1 MRKVQLI
8 LIDGMRSDSLTG
20 CGSPDAMWL
29 LAHTLHTLAGQTVVP
44 PVTLPCHMSL
54 FHSVDPARHGV
65 TTNVYT
71 PQVRP
76 IDGLF
81 ECLGRKYHCGMYYNW
96 EELRDVSRPGS
107 LAEAV
112 CFSQYAHGF
121 ERSNAMVIEAA
132 IRGIREHG
140 MDMTFTY
147 LGWADEAG
155 HEHGWMSEPYLLAVR
170 ESLRCVRQLIAQAP
184 PQCITIVLADHGGHD
199 RTHGLD
205 IPEDMTIPVMIHG
218 MEEVG
223 EMTKRVS
230 IKDIAPT
237 LAALMDCP
245 VPKEWEGQN
254 LISYLGRSD
263 SYA

>member
-1 MRKVQLI
+1 
-8 LIDGMRSDSLTG
+8 
-20 CGSPDAMWL
+20 
-29 LAHTLHTLAGQTVVP
+29 
-44 PVTLPCHMSL
+44 MSL

-81 ECLGRKYHCGMYYNW
+81 ECLGRTCRCGMYYNW
-96 EELRDVSRPGS
+96 EDLRDVSRPGS
-107 LAEAV
+107 LAESV
-112 CFSQYAHGF
+112 CFSQYAQGY
-121 ERSNAMVIEAA
+121 EQSNAMVTEAA
-132 IRGIREHG
+132 IRGMHDHG

-170 ESLRCVRQLIAQAP
+170 ESLRCVRQLIDQAP
-184 PQCITIVLADHGGHD
+184 PRCVTLMLADHGGHE
-199 RTHGLD
+199 RTHGVV

-218 MEEVG
+218 AGEVG
-223 EMTKRVS
+223 QMTQTVS

-237 LAALMDCP
+237 IAALMGCP
-245 VPKEWEGQN
+245 VPKEWEGRN
-254 LISYLGRSD
+254 LISHVERSD
-263 SYA
+263 SDA

>member
-1 MRKVQLI
+1 M
-8 LIDGMRSDSLTG
+8 
-20 CGSPDAMWL
+20 
-29 LAHTLHTLAGQTVVP
+29 
-44 PVTLPCHMSL
+44 TLPCHMSL

-81 ECLGRKYHCGMYYNW
+81 ECLGRTCRCGMYYNW
-96 EELRDVSRPGS
+96 EDLRDVSRPGS
-107 LAEAV
+107 LAESV
-112 CFSQYAHGF
+112 CFSQYAQGY
-121 ERSNAMVIEAA
+121 EQSNAMVTEAA
-132 IRGIREHG
+132 IRGMHDHG

-170 ESLRCVRQLIAQAP
+170 ESLRCVRQLIDQAP
-184 PQCITIVLADHGGHD
+184 PRCVTLMLADHGGHE
-199 RTHGLD
+199 RTHGVV

-218 MEEVG
+218 AGEVG
-223 EMTKRVS
+223 QMTQTVS

-237 LAALMDCP
+237 IAALMGCP
-245 VPKEWEGQN
+245 VPKEWEGRN
-254 LISYLGRSD
+254 LISHVERSD
-263 SYA
+263 SDA

>member
-8 LIDGMRSDSLTG
+8 LIDGMRPDALTG
-20 CGSPDAMWL
+20 CGSPDASWL
-29 LAHTLHTLAGQTVVP
+29 LAHTLYTLSGQTVAP

-65 TTNVYT
+65 TINVYT

-81 ECLGRKYHCGMYYNW
+81 ECLGRTCRCGMYYNW

-107 LAEAV
+107 LAESV
-112 CFSQYAHGF
+112 CFSQYAHGYAQ
-121 ERSNAMVIEAA
+121 SNAMVTEAA
-132 IRGIREHG
+132 IRGMRDHG

-170 ESLRCVRQLIAQAP
+170 ESLRSVRQLIDQAP
-184 PQCITIVLADHGGHD
+184 ARCVTLVLADHGGHE
-199 RTHGLD
+199 RTHGLV
-205 IPEDMTIPVMIHG
+205 IPEDMIIPVMIHG
-218 MEEVG
+218 AGEVG
-223 EMTKRVS
+223 QMTQTVS

-237 LAALMDCP
+237 IAALMGCP
-245 VPKEWEGQN
+245 VPKEWEGRN
-254 LISYLGRSD
+254 LISHVERSD
-263 SYA
+263 SDA

>member
-1 MRKVQLI
+1 MGKVQLI
-8 LIDGMRSDSLTG
+8 LIDGMRPDALTG
-20 CGSPDAMWL
+20 CGSADAAWL
-29 LAHTLHTLAGQTVVP
+29 MEHTLHTLSGRTVVP

-65 TTNVYT
+65 TTNIYT

-81 ECLGRKYHCGMYYNW
+81 ECLGRTCRCGMYDNW

-107 LAEAV
+107 LAESI
-112 CFSQYAHGF
+112 CYSQYAHGY
-121 ERSNAMVIEAA
+121 EQSNAWVTEAA
-132 IRGIREHG
+132 IRGMRDHG

-155 HEHGWMSEPYLLAVR
+155 HAHGWMSEPYLRAVR
-170 ESLRCVRQLIAQAP
+170 ESLRNVRQMIDQAP
-184 PQCITIVLADHGGHD
+184 AECVTIVLADHGGHE

-205 IPEDMTIPVMIHG
+205 IAEDMTIPVLMHG
-218 MEEVG
+218 VG
-223 EMTKRVS
+223 KTGTMDQPVS

-237 LAALMDCP
+237 IAALMGCP
-245 VPKEWEGQN
+245 PPRAWEGRN
-254 LISYLGRSD
+254 LLE
-263 SYA
+263 A

>member
-8 LIDGMRSDSLTG
+8 LIDGMRPDALTG
-20 CGSPDAMWL
+20 CGSPDASWL
-29 LAHTLHTLAGQTVVP
+29 LAHTLYTLSGQTVAP

-65 TTNVYT
+65 TINVYT

-81 ECLGRKYHCGMYYNW
+81 ECLGRTYRCGMYYNW

-107 LAEAV
+107 LAESV
-112 CFSQYAHGF
+112 CFSQYAQGY
-121 ERSNAMVIEAA
+121 EQSNAMVTEAA
-132 IRGIREHG
+132 IRGMRDHG

-170 ESLRCVRQLIAQAP
+170 ESLRSVRQLIDQAP
-184 PQCITIVLADHGGHD
+184 ARCVTLVLADHGGHE
-199 RTHGLD
+199 RTHGLV
-205 IPEDMTIPVMIHG
+205 IPEDMIIPVMIHG
-218 MEEVG
+218 AGEVG
-223 EMTKRVS
+223 QMTQTVS

-237 LAALMDCP
+237 IAALMGCP
-245 VPKEWEGQN
+245 VPKEWEGRN
-254 LISYLGRSD
+254 LISHVERSD
-263 SYA
+263 SDA

>member
-8 LIDGMRSDSLTG
+8 LIDGMRPDALIS
-20 CGSPDAMWL
+20 CGSPDASWL
-29 LAHTLHTLAGQTVVP
+29 LAHTLYTLSGQTVVP

-81 ECLGRKYHCGMYYNW
+81 ECLGRTCRCGMYYNW

-107 LAEAV
+107 LAESV
-112 CFSQYAHGF
+112 CFSQYAHGYAQ
-121 ERSNAMVIEAA
+121 SIAMVTEAA
-132 IRGIREHG
+132 IRGMRDHG

-170 ESLRCVRQLIAQAP
+170 ESLRSVRRLIDQAP
-184 PQCITIVLADHGGHD
+184 PRCVTLVLADHGGHE
-199 RTHGLD
+199 RTHGLV

-218 MEEVG
+218 AGEVG
-223 EMTKRVS
+223 QITQTVS

-237 LAALMDCP
+237 IAALMGCP
-245 VPKEWEGQN
+245 VPKEWEGRN
-254 LISYLGRSD
+254 LISHVERSD
-263 SYA
+263 SDA

>member
-8 LIDGMRSDSLTG
+8 LIDGMRPDALIS
-20 CGSPDAMWL
+20 CGSPDASWL
-29 LAHTLHTLAGQTVVP
+29 LAHTLYTLSGQTVVP

-81 ECLGRKYHCGMYYNW
+81 ECLGRTCRCGMYYNW

-107 LAEAV
+107 LAESV
-112 CFSQYAHGF
+112 CFSQYAHGYAQ
-121 ERSNAMVIEAA
+121 SNAMVTEAA
-132 IRGIREHG
+132 IRGMRDHG

-170 ESLRCVRQLIAQAP
+170 ESLRSVRRLIDQAP
-184 PQCITIVLADHGGHD
+184 PRCVTLVLADHGGHE
-199 RTHGLD
+199 RTHGLV

-218 MEEVG
+218 AGEVG
-223 EMTKRVS
+223 QITQTVS

-237 LAALMDCP
+237 IAALMGCP
-245 VPKEWEGQN
+245 VPKEWEGRN
-254 LISYLGRSD
+254 LISHVERSD
-263 SYA
+263 SDA